1 MSNKSHNPGP
11 VLVLPNI
18 RSVYNVGSIFRTADA
33 AGIEKIYLVGVTPG
47 PHDRFGRERTDIAKV
62 ALGAEKTV
70 AWEHYKDLSAV
81 IQDLRAQ
88 GYYIVALEQD
98 PQSIDYKTVTL
109 PQSASNFAFIVG
121 EETQGLS
128 KDELK
133 LADVIAEIPMHGDK
147 ESLNVSVA
155 TGIAIFRIL
164 DK

>member
-1 MSNKSHNPGP
+1 MSNENQKPGP

-47 PHDRFGRERTDIAKV
+47 PHDRFGRARTDLAKV
-62 ALGAEKTV
+62 ALGAEKVV
-70 AWEHYKDLSAV
+70 AWENIPTLASV
-81 IQDLRAQ
+81 VQDLRSQ
-88 GYYIVALEQD
+88 DYYIVALEQD
-98 PQSIDYKTVTL
+98 PQSVDYKTITL
-109 PQSASNFAFIVG
+109 PSEKTNFAFIVG

-128 KDELK
+128 KDELQ
-133 LADVIAEIPMHGDK
+133 LVDVIAEIPMHGGK

>member
-1 MSNKSHNPGP
+1 MSNKSHNPSP

-33 AGIEKIYLVGVTPG
+33 AGIKKIYLVGVTPG

-70 AWEHYKDLSAV
+70 VWEHVPTLTAV
-81 IQDLRAQ
+81 VQDLRAQ

-98 PQSIDYKTVTL
+98 VKSVDYKTVTL

-128 KDELK
+128 KDELE
-133 LADVIAEIPMHGDK
+133 LADIIVEIPMHGGK

-155 TGIAIFRIL
+155 TGVAIFRIL